1 MPLVPVTNG
10 VLFRVISA
18 FVEGNG
24 AVLEVFAR
32 TISGLAG
39 GQVNARTGL
48 SGRYD
53 VAVRFADP
61 RVSSSDAP
69 RLVQALQGQFGLA
82 LYPEKTTVQL
92 FVIDHIEPPTV
103 DQ

>member
-1 MPLVPVTNG
+1 MPFVSVTNG
-10 VLFRVISA
+10 ALFRVFSA
-18 FVEGNG
+18 IVEGNG
-24 AVLEVFAR
+24 ALLEVFAR

-48 SGRYD
+48 SGSYD

-61 RVSSSDAP
+61 RVSSSDALP
-69 RLVQALQGQFGLA
+69 LAQALQEQLGLA

-92 FVIDHIEPPTV
+92 LVIDHIEPPTV